1 MFTKMYFKYFTHKS
15 ENEITSVGIFWTKL
29 FKNLQI
35 FAPFCSTK
43 VELSIFLLQRVRY
56 RTNVKYNN
64 LVETL
69 LTFDN
74 IIIF

>member
-15 ENEITSVGIFWTKL
+15 ENEITSVDIFLDQAVQK
-29 FKNLQI
+29 FAK

-56 RTNVKYNN
+56 RTNVKYDN